1 MNISFRNIFKNNY
14 TSFKD
19 FCKMEPEYAVK
30 ISLTKHKHDNPQ
42 RPYCWSFVKFEEFI
56 ENGELYVLRFP
67 STILQY
73 TTAASVLTA
82 VAAIPG
88 PTIAAGFTLPYWLRY
103 GCVKLRL
110 KNLMVTY
117 FLTSR

>member
-1 MNISFRNIFKNNY
+1 MK
-14 TSFKD
+14 
-19 FCKMEPEYAVK
+19 
-30 ISLTKHKHDNPQ
+30 
-42 RPYCWSFVKFEEFI
+42 
-56 ENGELYVLRFP
+56 NGEAYPPRFP
-67 STILQY
+67 SIILQY
-73 TTAASVLTA
+73 ITATSVLTA

>member
-42 RPYCWSFVKFEEFI
+42 RP
-56 ENGELYVLRFP
+56 
-67 STILQY
+67 
-73 TTAASVLTA
+73 
-82 VAAIPG
+82 
-88 PTIAAGFTLPYWLRY
+88 
-103 GCVKLRL
+103 
-110 KNLMVTY
+110 
-117 FLTSR
+117 

>member
-42 RPYCWSFVKFEEFI
+42 RPYYWSLVKCEEFWYQI
-56 ENGELYVLRFP
+56 DAGWEESSQDCFK
-67 STILQY
+67 
-73 TTAASVLTA
+73 AALE
-82 VAAIPG
+82 
-88 PTIAAGFTLPYWLRY
+88 YY
-103 GCVKLRL
+103 HKLSFF
-110 KNLMVTY
+110 KDV
-117 FLTSR
+117 